1 MHKISKDIKK
11 WKLDK
16 SKYSKADLEVIEI
29 TNFPLSMGYR
39 DCAQKRTRRLQIN
52 GGFVD
57 KQVIELSDIKYV
69 VTSKNIANYDIQRHT
84 ATSPEGKKFLEGIL
98 KAKSNKFTYIDGNY
112 IEDELNALLE
122 RFSEPKPTPSMT
134 PAKPK
139 KAKRKAVKKTGLTD
153 IQKEMARDKFTSGE
167 MDIKELAK
175 ELKVTQTVL
184 KPFLKSLNA

>member
-11 WKLDK
+11 WNLDK
-16 SKYSKADLEVIEI
+16 SKYSKSDLEVIEI

-39 DCAQKRTRRLQIN
+39 GCAQKRTRRFQAN

-69 VTSKNIANYDIQRHT
+69 VTSKNVANYDIQRHS
-84 ATSPEGKKFLEGIL
+84 ATTTEGTKFLEGIL
-98 KAKSNKFTYIDGNY
+98 RAKPNKFTYIDGNF
-112 IEDELNALLE
+112 IEDELNWLLE
-122 RFSEPKPTPSMT
+122 RFSEPKPTPSMKVT
-134 PAKPK
+134 QPK
-139 KAKRKAVKKTGLTD
+139 KAKKKAVKKGLTD
-153 IQKEMARDKFTSGE
+153 VQKEMAKDKFSSGE

>member
-11 WKLDK
+11 WNLDK
-16 SKYSKADLEVIEI
+16 SKYSKSDLEVIEL

-39 DCAQKRTRRLQIN
+39 GCAQKRTRRLQAN

-69 VTSKNIANYDIQRHT
+69 VTSKNVANYDIQRHSAST
-84 ATSPEGKKFLEGIL
+84 TEGTKFLEGIL
-98 KAKSNKFTYIDGNY
+98 RAKPNKFTYIDGNF
-112 IEDELNALLE
+112 IEDELNWLLE
-122 RFSEPKPTPSMT
+122 RFSEPKPTPSMKV
-134 PAKPK
+134 AQPK
-139 KAKRKAVKKTGLTD
+139 KAKKKAVKKGLTD
-153 IQKEMARDKFTSGE
+153 VQKEMAKDKFSSGE

>member
-16 SKYSKADLEVIEI
+16 SKYSKSDLEVIEL

-39 DCAQKRTRRLQIN
+39 DCAQKRTRRMQIN

-57 KQVIELSDIKYV
+57 KQIIELSDIKYV
-69 VTSKNIANYDIQRHT
+69 VTSKNIANYDIQSHT
-84 ATSPEGKKFLEGIL
+84 SNTPDGKKFLEGIL

-112 IEDELNALLE
+112 IEDELNWLLE
-122 RFSEPKPTPSMT
+122 RFSDPTPTPSMK
-134 PAKPK
+134 PPKPK
-139 KAKRKAVKKTGLTD
+139 KPKKKAPKKTGLTD
-153 IQKEMARDKFTSGE
+153 IQKEMAKDKFTSGE

-184 KPFLKSLNA
+184 KPFLKSLNK

>member
-16 SKYSKADLEVIEI
+16 TKYSKSDLEVIEI

-39 DCAQKRTRRLQIN
+39 DCAQKRTRRMQIN

-57 KQVIELSDIKYV
+57 KQIIELSDIKYV

-98 KAKSNKFTYIDGNY
+98 KAKGNKFTYIDGNY
-112 IEDELNALLE
+112 IEQELDWLLN
-122 RFSEPKPTPSMT
+122 RFSEPKPTPSMKVAQ
-134 PAKPK
+134 PKRAKK
-139 KAKRKAVKKTGLTD
+139 KAVKKTGLTD
-153 IQKEMARDKFTSGE
+153 AQKETARDKFTSGE

-175 ELKVTQTVL
+175 ELKVTQTIL

>member
-16 SKYSKADLEVIEI
+16 SKYSKSDLEVIEI

-39 DCAQKRTRRLQIN
+39 GCAQKRTRRMQVN

-57 KQVIELSDIKYV
+57 KQIIELSDIKYV
-69 VTSKNIANYDIQRHT
+69 VTSKNIANYDIQRHSSNT
-84 ATSPEGKKFLEGIL
+84 PEGKKFLEGIL

-122 RFSEPKPTPSMT
+122 RFSEPKPTPSMKV
-134 PAKPK
+134 AQPK
-139 KAKRKAVKKTGLTD
+139 KAKKKAVKKGLTD
-153 IQKEMARDKFTSGE
+153 AQKGTARDKFLSGE

-175 ELKVTQTVL
+175 ELKVTQTIL

>member
-16 SKYSKADLEVIEI
+16 SKYSKSDLEVIEI

-39 DCAQKRTRRLQIN
+39 DCAQKRTRRMQIN

-57 KQVIELSDIKYV
+57 KQIIELSDIKYV
-69 VTSKNIANYDIQRHT
+69 VTSKNIANYDIRRHT

-98 KAKSNKFTYIDGNY
+98 KAKSNKFTYVDGNY
-112 IEDELNALLE
+112 IEEELDWLLN

-134 PAKPK
+134 QAKPK
-139 KAKRKAVKKTGLTD
+139 KAKKKAIKKGLTD
-153 IQKEMARDKFTSGE
+153 AQKETARDKFSSGE

-175 ELKVTQTVL
+175 ELKVTQTIL